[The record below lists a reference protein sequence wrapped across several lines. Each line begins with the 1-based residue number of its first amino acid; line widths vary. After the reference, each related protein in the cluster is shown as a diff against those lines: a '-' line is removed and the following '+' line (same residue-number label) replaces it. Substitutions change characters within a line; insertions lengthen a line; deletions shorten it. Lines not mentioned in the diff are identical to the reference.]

1 MSNKTN
7 LRIINIWICSIEKDT
22 VRPCFG
28 DVHIREGKIDAF
40 DLRAFPKFSSVQ
52 EGINT
57 IDGKGRVLTVP
68 LVNFHEHIYSRMAT
82 GLPVSG
88 SMENFT
94 GILKNLWWTLDQK
107 LDPETISACTE
118 IAVQQF
124 IRNGVMYIFDHHS
137 SPNSITGSLPIIAKI
152 LRHHHL
158 RGVLCYET
166 SDRNKE
172 TGSELA
178 IQENCDFIHSG
189 TDDDVKGM
197 LGLHACFTLSD
208 DTLMRAQKIVR
219 ELSSP
224 IHIHLA
230 EDKADVEYCRKT
242 YNLSPVER
250 LAKYDLLGPESL
262 LIHGVH
268 LDMRDYEILSKVGCQ
283 IVYNPDSNLNN
294 AVGLPDYASV
304 PQNIPVLAG
313 TDGMH
318 ANVHRSL
325 KQLFLLYRM
334 QHHRFQHA
342 FQWLEKIYFDQ
353 IKYVKKWFPDY
364 PTLHEGDR
372 ADMVLWDYIP
382 ATPFREENYFGH
394 LIYGLTE
401 SQAYAV
407 LQNGEILM
415 RDFKSAKKESNVS
428 IQALLK
434 QGKKLYDR
442 MGDL

>member
-1 MSNKTN
+1 
-7 LRIINIWICSIEKDT
+7 
-22 VRPCFG
+22 V
-28 DVHIREGKIDAF
+28 
-40 DLRAFPKFSSVQ
+40 
-52 EGINT
+52 
-57 IDGKGRVLTVP
+57 
-68 LVNFHEHIYSRMAT
+68 
-82 GLPVSG
+82 
-88 SMENFT
+88 ENFT
-94 GILKNLWWTLDQK
+94 GILKNLWWTLDRK
-107 LDPETISACTE
+107 LDPETIKACTE
-118 IAVQQF
+118 IAVQQC
-124 IRNGVMYIFDHHS
+124 ILNGVTYVFDHHS

-152 LRHHHL
+152 LRDYHL

-166 SDRNKE
+166 SDRNNE

-178 IQENCDFIHSG
+178 FRENSDFIRSG
-189 TDDDVKGM
+189 ADDDVKGM

-208 DTLMRAQKIVR
+208 DTLLQAQKIVR
-219 ELSSP
+219 ELSAP

-230 EDKADVEYCRKT
+230 EDEADVEYCRKM
-242 YNLSPVER
+242 YNLSPAER
-250 LAKYDLLGPESL
+250 LAKYDLLGPECL

-268 LDMRDYEILSKVGCQ
+268 LNGKDYEILSKAGCP

-294 AVGLPDYASV
+294 AVGLPDFASV

-334 QHHRFQHA
+334 QHHSFEKA
-342 FQWLEKIYFDQ
+342 FQWLKKIYFDQ
-353 IKYVKKWFPDY
+353 INYVKRWFPDY
-364 PTLHEGDR
+364 PTLHEGNR

-382 ATPFREENYFGH
+382 ATPFQEDNYFGH

-401 SQAYAV
+401 SRVHTV

-415 RDFKSAKKESNVS
+415 RDFKFVKNERNRS

-434 QGKKLYDR
+434 QGKNLYDR
-442 MGDL
+442 MGNS